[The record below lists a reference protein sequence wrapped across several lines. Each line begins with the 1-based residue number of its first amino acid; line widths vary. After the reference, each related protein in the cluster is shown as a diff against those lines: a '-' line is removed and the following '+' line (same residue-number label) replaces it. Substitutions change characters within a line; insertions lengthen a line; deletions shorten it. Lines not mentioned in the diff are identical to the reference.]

1 MAKEIQSFLG
11 TGWSFPPSF
20 DKLDASVQMVSDV
33 MDIEE
38 SIRII
43 LSTIPG
49 ERLMQPDFGC
59 DIKRL
64 VFEIADSRMISELN
78 HIIYHALLKYEPR
91 IKFID
96 AVVAD
101 RSQDMGALFM
111 QITYSIIA
119 TNTRH
124 NMVYPFYY
132 LEGTNISDG

>member
-20 DKLDASVQMVSDV
+20 DKLDASVQMVSDFA
-33 MDIEE
+33 DIEE

-59 DIKRL
+59 DIKKL
-64 VFEIADSRMISELN
+64 VFEIADTWLVSELN
-78 HIIYHALLKYEPR
+78 HIIYHALLQYEPR
-91 IKFID
+91 INFIGLT
-96 AVVAD
+96 VAD
-101 RSQDMGALFM
+101 RSQQAGVLYV
-111 QITYSIIA
+111 QLTYTIIA

-132 LEGTNISDG
+132 QEGTNISD

>member
-33 MDIEE
+33 ADIEE

-59 DIKRL
+59 DIRKL
-64 VFEIADSRMISELN
+64 VFEIADTWLVSELN
-78 HIIYHALLKYEPR
+78 HIIYHALLQYEPR
-91 IKFID
+91 INFIG
-96 AVVAD
+96 ATVTD
-101 RSQDMGALFM
+101 RSQEAGVLYV
-111 QITYSIIA
+111 QLTYTIIA

-132 LEGTNISDG
+132 LEGTNISD

>member
-33 MDIEE
+33 ADIEE

-59 DIKRL
+59 DIKKL
-64 VFEIADSRMISELN
+64 VFEIADTWLVSELN
-78 HIIYHALLKYEPR
+78 HIIYHALLQYEPR
-91 IKFID
+91 INFTGLT
-96 AVVAD
+96 VAD
-101 RSQDMGALFM
+101 RSQQAGVLYV
-111 QITYSIIA
+111 QLTYTIIA

-124 NMVYPFYY
+124 NMVYPFYFQ
-132 LEGTNISDG
+132 EGTNISD

>member
-33 MDIEE
+33 ADIEE

-59 DIKRL
+59 DIKKL
-64 VFEIADSRMISELN
+64 VFEIADTWLVGELN
-78 HIIYHALLKYEPR
+78 HIIYHALLQYEPR
-91 IKFID
+91 INFIGLT
-96 AVVAD
+96 VAD
-101 RSQDMGALFM
+101 RSQQAGVLYV
-111 QITYSIIA
+111 QLTYTIIA

-124 NMVYPFYY
+124 NMVYPFYFQ
-132 LEGTNISDG
+132 EGTNISD

>member
-33 MDIEE
+33 ADIEE

-59 DIKRL
+59 DIKKL
-64 VFEIADSRMISELN
+64 VFEIADTWLVSELN
-78 HIIYHALLKYEPR
+78 HIIYHALLQYEPR
-91 IKFID
+91 INFIGLT
-96 AVVAD
+96 VAD
-101 RSQDMGALFM
+101 RSQQAGVLYV
-111 QITYSIIA
+111 QLTYTIIA

-132 LEGTNISDG
+132 LEGTNISD

>member
-33 MDIEE
+33 VDIEE

-59 DIKRL
+59 DIKKL
-64 VFEIADSRMISELN
+64 VFEIADTWLVSELN
-78 HIIYHALLKYEPR
+78 HIIYHALLQYEPR
-91 IKFID
+91 INFIGLT
-96 AVVAD
+96 VAD
-101 RSQDMGALFM
+101 RSQQAGVLYV
-111 QITYSIIA
+111 QLTYTIIA

-132 LEGTNISDG
+132 QEGTNISD

>member
-33 MDIEE
+33 ADIEE

-59 DIKRL
+59 DIKKL
-64 VFEIADSRMISELN
+64 VFEIADTWLVSELN
-78 HIIYHALLKYEPR
+78 HIIYHALLQYEPR
-91 IKFID
+91 INFIGLT
-96 AVVAD
+96 AAD
-101 RSQDMGALFM
+101 RSQQAGVLYV
-111 QITYSIIA
+111 QLTYTIIA

-132 LEGTNISDG
+132 LEGTNISD

>member
-11 TGWSFPPSF
+11 RGWSFPPSF

-33 MDIEE
+33 ADIEE

-59 DIKRL
+59 DIKKL
-64 VFEIADSRMISELN
+64 VFEIADTWLVSELN
-78 HIIYHALLKYEPR
+78 HIIYHALLQYEPR
-91 IKFID
+91 INFIGL
-96 AVVAD
+96 AVAD
-101 RSQDMGALFM
+101 RSQQAGVLYV
-111 QITYSIIA
+111 QLTYTIIA

-132 LEGTNISDG
+132 LEGTNISD

>member
-1 MAKEIQSFLG
+1 MAKEIQTFLG

-33 MDIEE
+33 ADIEE

-59 DIKRL
+59 DIKKL
-64 VFEIADSRMISELN
+64 VFEIADTWLVTELN
-78 HIIYHALLKYEPR
+78 HIIYHALLQYEPR
-91 IKFID
+91 INFIGLT
-96 AVVAD
+96 VAD
-101 RSQDMGALFM
+101 RSEQAGVLYV
-111 QITYSIIA
+111 QLTYTIIA

-124 NMVYPFYY
+124 NMVYPFYFQ
-132 LEGTNISDG
+132 EGTNISD

>member
-20 DKLDASVQMVSDV
+20 DKLDAGVQMVSDV
-33 MDIEE
+33 ADIEE

-49 ERLMQPDFGC
+49 ERIMQPDFGC
-59 DIKRL
+59 DIKKL
-64 VFEIADSRMISELN
+64 VFEIADTWLVSQLN
-78 HIIYHALLKYEPR
+78 HIIYHALPQYEPR
-91 IKFID
+91 IMFIEA
-96 AVVAD
+96 AVVDKSMEA
-101 RSQDMGALFM
+101 GALYV

-132 LEGTNISDG
+132 LEGTNISGG

>member
-33 MDIEE
+33 ADIEE

-59 DIKRL
+59 DIKKL
-64 VFEIADSRMISELN
+64 VFEIADTWLVSELN
-78 HIIYHALLKYEPR
+78 HIIYHALLQYEPR
-91 IKFID
+91 INFIGLT
-96 AVVAD
+96 VAD
-101 RSQDMGALFM
+101 RSQQAGVLYV
-111 QITYSIIA
+111 QLTYTIIA

-124 NMVYPFYY
+124 NLVYPFYY
-132 LEGTNISDG
+132 QEGTNISD

>member
-20 DKLDASVQMVSDV
+20 DKLEASVQMVSDV
-33 MDIEE
+33 ADIEE

-59 DIKRL
+59 DIKKL
-64 VFEIADSRMISELN
+64 VFEIADTWLVSELN
-78 HIIYHALLKYEPR
+78 HIIYHALLQYEPR
-91 IKFID
+91 INFIGLT
-96 AVVAD
+96 VAD
-101 RSQDMGALFM
+101 RSQQAGVLYV
-111 QITYSIIA
+111 QLTYTIIA

-132 LEGTNISDG
+132 QEGTNISD

>member
-20 DKLDASVQMVSDV
+20 DKLDASVLMVSDV
-33 MDIEE
+33 ADIEE

-43 LSTIPG
+43 LSTLPG
-49 ERLMQPDFGC
+49 ERFMQPDFGC

-64 VFEIADSRMISELN
+64 VFENVDSMMISELN
-78 HIIYHALLKYEPR
+78 HIIYHALLQYEPR
-91 IKFID
+91 IRFID
-96 AVVAD
+96 ANVVD
-101 RSQDMGALFM
+101 RSQDKGALYM
-111 QITYSIIA
+111 QINYSIIA

-132 LEGTNISDG
+132 LEGTNISGG

>member
-33 MDIEE
+33 ADIEE

-49 ERLMQPDFGC
+49 ERIMQPDFGC
-59 DIKRL
+59 DIKKL
-64 VFEIADSRMISELN
+64 VFEIADSWLVSELN
-78 HIIYHALLKYEPR
+78 HIISHALLQYEPR
-91 IKFID
+91 INFLEAAVID
-96 AVVAD
+96 K
-101 RSQDMGALFM
+101 SQEAGALYA
-111 QITYSIIA
+111 QITYTIIA

-132 LEGTNISDG
+132 VEGTNISE

>member
-20 DKLDASVQMVSDV
+20 DKLDASVEMVSDV
-33 MDIEE
+33 TDIEE

-59 DIKRL
+59 DIKKL
-64 VFEIADSRMISELN
+64 VFEIADTWLVSELN
-78 HIIYHALLKYEPR
+78 HIIYHALLQYEPR
-91 IKFID
+91 INFIGLT
-96 AVVAD
+96 VAD
-101 RSQDMGALFM
+101 RSQQAGVLYV
-111 QITYSIIA
+111 QLTYTIIA

-132 LEGTNISDG
+132 QEGTNISD

>member
-20 DKLDASVQMVSDV
+20 DKLDAGVQMVSDV
-33 MDIEE
+33 ADIEE

-49 ERLMQPDFGC
+49 ERTMQPDFGC
-59 DIKRL
+59 NIKKL
-64 VFEIADSRMISELN
+64 VFEIAGTSLVTELN
-78 HIIYHALLKYEPR
+78 HIIERALLYYEPR
-91 IKFID
+91 INFLGAS
-96 AVVAD
+96 AVD
-101 RSQDMGALFM
+101 KSQEQGVLYV
-111 QITYSIIA
+111 QISYNIIA

-132 LEGTNISDG
+132 LEGTNISG

>member
-20 DKLDASVQMVSDV
+20 DKLDASVEMVSDV
-33 MDIEE
+33 ADIEE

-59 DIKRL
+59 DIKKL
-64 VFEIADSRMISELN
+64 VFEIADTWLVSELN
-78 HIIYHALLKYEPR
+78 HIIYHALLQYEPR
-91 IKFID
+91 INFIGLT
-96 AVVAD
+96 VAD
-101 RSQDMGALFM
+101 RSQQAGVLYV
-111 QITYSIIA
+111 QLTYTIIA

-132 LEGTNISDG
+132 QEGTNISD

>member
-33 MDIEE
+33 ADIEE

-59 DIKRL
+59 DIKKL
-64 VFEIADSRMISELN
+64 VFEIADTWLVSELN
-78 HIIYHALLKYEPR
+78 HIIYHALLQYEPR
-91 IKFID
+91 INFIGLT
-96 AVVAD
+96 VAD
-101 RSQDMGALFM
+101 RSQQAGVLYV
-111 QITYSIIA
+111 QLTYTIIA

-132 LEGTNISDG
+132 QEGTNISD